1 MVEDREQHGLEDDC
15 LGEGRFDDEQRAP
28 GEVGVPL
35 AVAQDVPREAVCS
48 QPVDGR
54 LADDP
59 ARTASE
65 WSSSKRKDS
74 RASRARPV
82 PATTPYRLPPESRRP
97 KTSNTLRRSA
107 VPERSAACSIVS
119 SYWSVSKPVE
129 NTIQGS
135 RAGCPGRSLGDNGDV
150 TASPE
155 AATVERTDVDEVVQL
170 ELPWITIVWDDP
182 VNLMSYVTFVFT
194 DYFRYSKSKA
204 QKLMM
209 QVHTEG
215 KAVVSSGSREEMER
229 DVQAMH
235 SYGLWATLEKS
246 DA

>member
-1 MVEDREQHGLEDDC
+1 M
-15 LGEGRFDDEQRAP
+15 
-28 GEVGVPL
+28 
-35 AVAQDVPREAVCS
+35 
-48 QPVDGR
+48 
-54 LADDP
+54 
-59 ARTASE
+59 
-65 WSSSKRKDS
+65 
-74 RASRARPV
+74 
-82 PATTPYRLPPESRRP
+82 
-97 KTSNTLRRSA
+97 
-107 VPERSAACSIVS
+107 
-119 SYWSVSKPVE
+119 
-129 NTIQGS
+129 
-135 RAGCPGRSLGDNGDV
+135 AGV
-150 TASPE
+150 TASPD
-155 AATVERTDVDEVVQL
+155 AATAQRPDVEEIVLPEV
-170 ELPWITIVWDDP
+170 PWVTIVWDDP